1 MENNNLRLGIENKR
15 MRIARK
21 GKEKASSPEELV
33 RKNKAA
39 LYLRVSSDMQRDNFS
54 IPAQKEECMK
64 YALERGYTVAEEN
77 IYIDEAFTAKNEDR
91 PAFQKLLVDAH
102 AGQFSLIVAHK
113 MDRLQRSLKAML
125 AMTEELR
132 KINVTMYCAH
142 QHMEITDDLIC
153 TIMAAISED
162 YLKNLADEVAK
173 GKRQSCREGIF
184 IGSTAPF
191 GYKLL
196 KPGFPGNE
204 EGKHR
209 KLIPDVKE
217 APALIKCFEMYA
229 SGGYSFQDLADYLNE
244 AGFVPRR
251 NKKWKNA
258 FTKETIR
265 TMMDNPVY
273 VGILIYR
280 NEKSEKGYEE
290 FIADHDPLV
299 DPVLFRNVAE
309 IRKSRIISHDHNKA
323 DGVSLKSNYLVQ
335 NLVCCAACGRRLR
348 VHSGKKTFRYKDY
361 SEERGL
367 PCEHSGEYVDAHI
380 LDGFVRNFIRTI
392 VFPRSWIEAI
402 EKKTEGQDFISELQ
416 TKIKSIQERMKRR
429 TNAYTVSGTYSFEE
443 FQKEHSADM
452 AELEELK
459 ARLPKSSDVLKTQ
472 ITVTTSLIDLFSHAT
487 AAEQYDI
494 VHYLFKNLYF
504 DFDKFHLCAFEPH
517 PEFDFLFSTFA
528 EENGWVK
535 DGSRYLL
542 PEDHSHE

>member
-1 MENNNLRLGIENKR
+1 
-15 MRIARK
+15 
-21 GKEKASSPEELV
+21 
-33 RKNKAA
+33 
-39 LYLRVSSDMQRDNFS
+39 
-54 IPAQKEECMK
+54 
-64 YALERGYTVAEEN
+64 
-77 IYIDEAFTAKNEDR
+77 
-91 PAFQKLLVDAH
+91 
-102 AGQFSLIVAHK
+102 
-113 MDRLQRSLKAML
+113 
-125 AMTEELR
+125 
-132 KINVTMYCAH
+132 
-142 QHMEITDDLIC
+142 MEITDDLIC

-204 EGKHR
+204 DGKHR
-209 KLIPDVKE
+209 KLIPDAKE

-265 TMMDNPVY
+265 TMMDNPIY

-280 NEKSEKGYEE
+280 NDNSEKGYEE
-290 FIADHDPLV
+290 FLADHDPLI
-299 DPVLFRNVAE
+299 DPVLFRDVAE
-309 IRKSRIISHDHNKA
+309 IRKSRTVSHDHNKA

-335 NLVCCAACGRRLR
+335 NLICCSACGRRLR

-367 PCEHSGEYVDAHI
+367 VCEFSGEYVDAQI
-380 LDGFVRNFIRTI
+380 LDSFARNFIGTI

-402 EKKTEGQDFISELQ
+402 ENKTEGQDFISEIQ
-416 TKIKSIQERMKRR
+416 TKIKTIQERMKRR
-429 TNAYTVSGTYSFEE
+429 TNAYTVSGAYSFEE
-443 FQKEHSADM
+443 FQKEHNADM

-459 ARLPKSSDVLKTQ
+459 AKLPKSSDVLKTQ
-472 ITVTTSLIDLFSHAT
+472 ITITTSLIDLFKNAT
-487 AAEQYDI
+487 AGEQYDI
-494 VHYLFKNLYF
+494 VHYLFRNLYF
-504 DFDKFHLCAFEPH
+504 DFQKFRLSAFEPH

-528 EENGWVK
+528 EKNGWTK

-542 PEDHSHE
+542 P